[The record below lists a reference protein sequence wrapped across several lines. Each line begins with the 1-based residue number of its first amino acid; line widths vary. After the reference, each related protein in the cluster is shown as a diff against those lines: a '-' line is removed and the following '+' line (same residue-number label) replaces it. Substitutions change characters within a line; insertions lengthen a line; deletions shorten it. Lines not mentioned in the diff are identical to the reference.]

1 MVSKKLLNVH
11 PGEILQE
18 EFLDPMGISGY
29 RLSKETGIP
38 ESKISDIIHGKRN
51 ITASISIKLGKFFDL
66 NPHFWIG
73 LQNDYDIREE
83 QHKLAKVLKS
93 MKSYR
98 DFYKDQDSKKV
109 TPSLA

>member
-1 MVSKKLLNVH
+1 MH
-11 PGEILQE
+11 QE
-18 EFLDPMGISGY
+18 NFHNFSWSLIRGLGHSGY

-51 ITASISIKLGKFFDL
+51 ITVSISIKLGKFFDL

-93 MKSYR
+93 MKSYK

-109 TPSLA
+109 TPFLA